1 MILYHGTNQVF
12 ETFSLN
18 PSVRSSHGASAS
30 AGIFMTTLPAIAE
43 QYARM
48 AQRKLYPGNHD
59 EHVRKVADLVARSQ
73 AAERRRDFDAS
84 ERLMEEAE
92 RLEAEGLD
100 TTVGGRVLEI
110 EIDPVNPMILENAG
124 RMDLHEMKDVLE
136 RAFEAGHDAVIF
148 EDIWDPASLE
158 EVTEPYDH
166 VIVRDPDMI
175 RIIGVRELGEEQE
188 RVLEDDC
195 PSP

>member
-12 ETFSLN
+12 DTFSLN

-73 AAERRRDFDAS
+73 AAERRRDFDAA
-84 ERLMEEAE
+84 ERLLEEAE
-92 RLEAEGLD
+92 RLEAVGLD

-110 EIDPVNPMILENAG
+110 EIDPTNPLVIENAG
-124 RMDLHEMKDVLE
+124 RVDLHEMKEILD
-136 RAFEAGHDAVIF
+136 RAFEAGHDAVVF

-158 EVTEPYDH
+158 EVSERYDH
-166 VIVRDPDMI
+166 VIVRDAALI
-175 RIIGVRELGEEQE
+175 RILSVRELQATPEEE
-188 RVLEDDC
+188 ES